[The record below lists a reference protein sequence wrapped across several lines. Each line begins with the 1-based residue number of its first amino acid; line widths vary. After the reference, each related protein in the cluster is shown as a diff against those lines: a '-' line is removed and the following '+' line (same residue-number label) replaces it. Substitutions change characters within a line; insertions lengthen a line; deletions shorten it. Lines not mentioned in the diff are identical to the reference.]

1 MQYVWLNK
9 VCVVSY
15 QAMNDM
21 TIRFDKA
28 NITLLD
34 TATIHLDGGD
44 DDLKCKM
51 ERMKVRKTK
60 LMELGIFFFRG
71 PTRSDNHRPCSTSY
85 QSSPSSAI
93 HRVPHDFFNPS
104 ILRS

>member
-1 MQYVWLNK
+1 
-9 VCVVSY
+9 
-15 QAMNDM
+15 MNDM

-51 ERMKVRKTK
+51 ERLKVRETK
-60 LMELGIFFFRG
+60 LMELGIFFFPG

-85 QSSPSSAI
+85 QSFPSSAI
-93 HRVPHDFFNPS
+93 PLVPHDFFHTSTHPFWEVAD
-104 ILRS
+104 IHLYEVQ